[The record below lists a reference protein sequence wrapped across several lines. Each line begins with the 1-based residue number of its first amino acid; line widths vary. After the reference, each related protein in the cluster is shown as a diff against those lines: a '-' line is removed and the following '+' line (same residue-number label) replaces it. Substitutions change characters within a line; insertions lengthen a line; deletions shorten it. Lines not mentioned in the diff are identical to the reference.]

1 MKAMVLRERGP
12 IGPARLRMEDLP
24 DPSPGRGEVRIRI
37 RACGVCRTDLHVA
50 EGDLPGGKTP
60 LVPGHQAVGVVD
72 ELGPGTSRF
81 RPGQRVGLAWLHST
95 CGSCRDCGT
104 GRENLCENAR
114 FTGHLVDGGFA
125 EAAVAPESFLYAIPE
140 LFDDAHAA
148 PLLCAGIIGYRALRR
163 SSVPPAGRLGI
174 FGFGSSAHVTIQVAA
189 HWGCEV
195 FVFSR
200 SARHQE
206 QARRLGA
213 SWAGSSHDTPPGP
226 VDGAVLFAP
235 VGDLVL
241 PAMRALKKG
250 GTLAVAGVH
259 MTAIPAMEYEP
270 HLFYE
275 KTLTSVTANTRADGE
290 ALLRDAAAIPIRAAV
305 REYPLSEANQA
316 LMDLDSGRIDGTAVL
331 RMGSAG

>member
-12 IGPARLRMEDLP
+12 MGPVRLKLEELP
-24 DPSPGRGEVRIRI
+24 EPAPGQGEVRVRI
-37 RACGVCRTDLHVA
+37 SACGVCRTDLHVA
-50 EGDLPGGKTP
+50 EGDLPAGRTP

-72 ELGPGTSRF
+72 ELGPGASRL
-81 RPGQRVGLAWLHST
+81 RLGQRVGLAWLYST
-95 CGSCRDCGT
+95 CGACQECGT

-114 FTGHLVDGGFA
+114 FTGHLENGGFA
-125 EAAVAPESFLYAIPE
+125 ESAVAPESFLYAIPE
-140 LFDDAHAA
+140 AFDDVQAA

-163 SSVPPAGRLGI
+163 SNVPPAGRLGI

-200 SARHQE
+200 NARHQE

-213 SWAGSSHDTPPGP
+213 SWAGSAKDHPPGL
-226 VDGAVLFAP
+226 VDGAILFAP
-235 VGDLVL
+235 VGDLVP

-259 MTAIPAMEYEP
+259 MTDIPAMEYEP

-305 REYPLSEANQA
+305 REYPLADANRA
-316 LMDLDSGRIDGTAVL
+316 LMDLKSGRIDGTAVL
-331 RMGSAG
+331 RIGA